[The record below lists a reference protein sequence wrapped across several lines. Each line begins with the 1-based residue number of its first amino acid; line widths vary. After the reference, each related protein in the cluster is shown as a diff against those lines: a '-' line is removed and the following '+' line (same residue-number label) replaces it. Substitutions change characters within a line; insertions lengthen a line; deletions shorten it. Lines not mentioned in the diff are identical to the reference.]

1 VCGSAGHAATSLCSA
16 SRAALSALLG
26 STGSIVAGALLH
38 ATAGVASSTLAVAG
52 AASVGGSLTVSGA
65 LSAASLTVGG
75 ASIGAS
81 APSPPACV
89 PPGATGL
96 FYNGT
101 SWVCA
106 CAARW
111 SGASCTVPS
120 AAPSLLAG
128 GCTTSPC
135 QFDSGAY
142 PGQYYFVPGTG
153 TSASL
158 PTAVA
163 VAVNPFSG
171 NVYVTGSAF
180 ACHVS
185 PLYHC
190 VAMVTPTTGVVTQVD
205 RTWTSP
211 TQSFS
216 PFTLSTSGFPFMDPS
231 DSLFPYVAK
240 ASPLGLAFDSSGN
253 LFVVDDY
260 EGNGIAAVYKVSPA
274 GEVTPLKLTWPATFT
289 DSGWKR
295 LYGIAI
301 RGVTIYLTGSNY
313 NTCVMKGTL
322 VGTSV
327 TLTVLAGAFGNN
339 PGSSNGSSNT
349 TFGQPKGIA
358 VDSNGNVFVGDY
370 TNNMLR
376 MITPGGMVSTVFTQ
390 TVGGFKSNDGVA
402 VDSSDNVYFATGSSL
417 MKYSSAGAVS
427 VVASSG
433 FSELAGIAI
442 NTATGVIYA
451 ADKGGRGYVWKF
463 V

>member
-1 VCGSAGHAATSLCSA
+1 MSTRHGAA
-16 SRAALSALLG
+16 
-26 STGSIVAGALLH
+26 GSIVAGALLN
-38 ATAGVASSTLAVAG
+38 ASAGVASTTLAVTG
-52 AASVGGSLTVSGA
+52 AATIGGSLAVAGA

-75 ASIGAS
+75 ASFS
-81 APSPPACV
+81 APSPSPPACV

-135 QFDSGAY
+135 QIDSGAY
-142 PGQYYFVPGTG
+142 PGRYYFVPGTG
-153 TSASL
+153 TSAAL
-158 PTAVA
+158 PNTVA
-163 VAVNPFSG
+163 VAVNPLSG
-171 NVYVTGSAF
+171 NVYVTGSSW

-216 PFTLSTSGFPFMDPS
+216 PFTLSTSGFPFMNPT
-231 DSLFPYVAK
+231 DSLFPS
-240 ASPLGLAFDSSGN
+240 ASRAQPSGLAFDSSGN

-260 EGNGIAAVYKVSPA
+260 EGNGIAAVYKVNPA
-274 GEVTPLKLTWPATFT
+274 GEVTPLTLTWPVTFT

-295 LYGIAI
+295 LTGIAV
-301 RGVTIYLTGSNY
+301 RGITIYLTGSNY
-313 NTCVMKGTL
+313 NTCVMQGTL

-327 TLTVLAGAFGNN
+327 TLTVLAGACGNN
-339 PGSSNGSSNT
+339 PGSINTNVSSNT
-349 TFGQPKGIA
+349 NATFSQPKGIA

-370 TNNMLR
+370 SNNMLR
-376 MITPGGMVSTVFTQ
+376 MITPGGVVSTVFTQ
-390 TVGGFKSNDGVA
+390 TVGGSKSNDGVA
-402 VDSSDNVYFATGSSL
+402 VDLSDNVYFATGSSL

-433 FSELAGIAI
+433 FNELAGIAI

-451 ADKGGRGYVWKF
+451 ADKGGYVWKF